1 MNYDKF
7 IEPKQINIGERKF
20 TISKIPAHKAQV
32 IYTAV
37 AKSVSENGALGMTM
51 LPTAT
56 VRDILNYVAVYDES
70 NDYHKVLDTEDS
82 IGNTFNTNVGDMVT
96 VVVRMIH
103 ENFGFLTDGNLL
115 ALLEAPEGV
124 DSVS

>member
-20 TISKIPAHKAQV
+20 TISKIPALKAQV

-70 NDYHKVLDTEDS
+70 NDYNKVLDTEDS

-103 ENFGFLTDGNLL
+103 ENFGLLTDGNLL
-115 ALLEAPEGV
+115 ALLEAPEGA

>member
-7 IEPKQINIGERKF
+7 IEPKQISIGERKF
-20 TISKIPAHKAQV
+20 TISKIPALKAQV
-32 IYTAV
+32 IYTAA

-103 ENFGFLTDGNLL
+103 VNFGFLTDGNLL
-115 ALLEAPEGV
+115 ALLEAPEGA

>member
-7 IEPKQINIGERKF
+7 IEPKQISIGERKF
-20 TISKIPAHKAQV
+20 TISKIPALKAQV

-96 VVVRMIH
+96 VIVRMIH

-115 ALLEAPEGV
+115 ALLEAPEEA

>member
-7 IEPKQINIGERKF
+7 IEPKQISIGERKF
-20 TISKIPAHKAQV
+20 TISKIPALKAQV

-115 ALLEAPEGV
+115 ALLEAPEEA

>member
-1 MNYDKF
+1 MNYDKC

-20 TISKIPAHKAQV
+20 PISKIPALKAQV

-115 ALLEAPEGV
+115 ALLEAPEGA

>member
-7 IEPKQINIGERKF
+7 IEPKQISIGERKF
-20 TISKIPAHKAQV
+20 TISKIPALKAQV

-115 ALLEAPEGV
+115 ALLEAPEGA

>member
-7 IEPKQINIGERKF
+7 IEPKQISIGERKF
-20 TISKIPAHKAQV
+20 TISKIPALKAQV

-70 NDYHKVLDTEDS
+70 NDYNKVLDTEDS

-103 ENFGFLTDGNLL
+103 ENFGCLTDGNLL
-115 ALLEAPEGV
+115 ALLEAPEGA

>member
-20 TISKIPAHKAQV
+20 TISKIPALKAQV

-70 NDYHKVLDTEDS
+70 NDYHKVLDTVDS
-82 IGNTFNTNVGDMVT
+82 ICSSFNTNVGDMVT

-103 ENFGFLTDGNLL
+103 EYFGFLTDGNLL
-115 ALLEAPEGV
+115 ALLEAPEGA

>member
-20 TISKIPAHKAQV
+20 TISKIPALKAQV

-70 NDYHKVLDTEDS
+70 NDYNKVLDTEDS

-96 VVVRMIH
+96 VIVRMIH

-115 ALLEAPEGV
+115 ALLEAPEEAE
-124 DSVS
+124 SVS

>member
-20 TISKIPAHKAQV
+20 TISKIPALKAQA

-115 ALLEAPEGV
+115 ALLEAPEGA

>member
-7 IEPKQINIGERKF
+7 IEPKQISIGERKF
-20 TISKIPAHKAQV
+20 TISKIPALKAQV

-82 IGNTFNTNVGDMVT
+82 IGNTFNTNVGDMVI
-96 VVVRMIH
+96 VIVRMIH

-115 ALLEAPEGV
+115 ALLEAPEEA

>member
-7 IEPKQINIGERKF
+7 IEPKQISIGERKF
-20 TISKIPAHKAQV
+20 TISKIPALKAQV
-32 IYTAV
+32 IYPAV

-70 NDYHKVLDTEDS
+70 NDYNKVLDTEDS

-115 ALLEAPEGV
+115 ALLEAPEGAE
-124 DSVS
+124 SVS

>member
-20 TISKIPAHKAQV
+20 TISKIPALKAQV

-37 AKSVSENGALGMTM
+37 AESVSENGALGMTM

-115 ALLEAPEGV
+115 ALLEAPEGA

>member
-20 TISKIPAHKAQV
+20 TISKIPALKAQV

-115 ALLEAPEGV
+115 ALLEAPEEA